1 MSTASLLV
9 LCIQAFLVQNTLS
22 TLIGPAVYGNGFG
35 LGNCAGAGLTAAAAE
50 MAGWYGYSSPAQY
63 GLPLER
69 EIVAEYAYPPF
80 SPWAREIVSPYPG
93 PIIEAPLAGPFAAP
107 YAYGPYEAFGAYG
120 GEGIG
125 EVTVLGEM
133 PVAGT
138 TLVNGQVPI
147 LGAVRFAGD
156 LPAGGVVTIAGS
168 CGCGCAY

>member
-1 MSTASLLV
+1 MSSKSFIV
-9 LCIQAFLVQNTLS
+9 LCIQAFLVQNALS
-22 TLIGPAVYGNGFG
+22 TIIGPAVYGNGFG

-50 MAGWYGYSSPAQY
+50 IAGWYGYNSPAQY
-63 GLPLER
+63 PLER
-69 EIVAEYAYPPF
+69 EIVEYAYPLDYYPR
-80 SPWAREIVSPYPG
+80 AREFVGPYG
-93 PIIEAPLAGPFAAP
+93 PIIEAPIGPFSGFGP
-107 YAYGPYEAFGAYG
+107 YGYGPYEAIGAYG

-125 EVTVLGEM
+125 DVSVFGEM